1 MADQGSNP
9 GGGWMAG
16 VMSVVAAL
24 ILGGSVVYG
33 SSLVS
38 NAVLDASERLEGMRV
53 AMGEMK
59 EAIGSAPAARAAA
72 PAPAP
77 RRGPDP
83 ERRYE
88 IALNGAP
95 VRGAEQP
102 KVTII
107 EFSDFQCPF
116 CGRVSPTLDQ
126 VIEEY
131 GDQVQIAFKH
141 LPLAFHAKAPAAH
154 AAAVAA
160 GKQGKFWEMHD
171 KIFENQP
178 QMSEAKYID
187 WAGEIGL
194 DVERFKRDVA
204 SADVKKI
211 IEQDKA
217 EAAKLGVTGT
227 PSFFINGRFLSGAQ
241 PYSAFKAAIERE
253 LNS

>member
-1 MADQGSNP
+1 MADSQTNA
-9 GGGWMAG
+9 GGGWAA
-16 VMSVVAAL
+16 SVSGIIAAL

-38 NAVLDASERLEGMRV
+38 NAVMETAERLEGMRV

-59 EAIGSAPAARAAA
+59 DAMGQAPTARAAA
-72 PAPAP
+72 PAPS
-77 RRGPDP
+77 RGPDP
-83 ERRYE
+83 NRRYE
-88 IALNGAP
+88 IAVNGAP
-95 VRGAEQP
+95 VRGAE
-102 KVTII
+102 KAMVTII

-126 VIEEY
+126 VIDEY
-131 GDQVQIAFKH
+131 GEQVQIAFKH
-141 LPLAFHAKAPAAH
+141 LPLHFHAKAPAAH
-154 AAAVAA
+154 AASVAA
-160 GKQGKFWEMHD
+160 DKQGKFWEMHD
-171 KIFENQP
+171 KIFENQA
-178 QMSEAKYID
+178 QMSEAKYVE
-187 WAGEIGL
+187 WAGELGL

-204 SADVKKI
+204 SAEVKKI
-211 IEQDKA
+211 IEDDKQ